1 MKLVF
6 GLPIVF
12 KSAEF
17 VFYLPQE
24 TMRHLAATS
33 CIYLIFFLCLIDENN
48 LNDDT
53 GGLLGKDFFPGENYD
68 EFSGDTIKLSERLEQ
83 WVADKI
89 SKDHQKSGNS
99 NPSLPNR
106 VSTVVQ

>member
-1 MKLVF
+1 
-6 GLPIVF
+6 
-12 KSAEF
+12 
-17 VFYLPQE
+17 
-24 TMRHLAATS
+24 MRHLAATS